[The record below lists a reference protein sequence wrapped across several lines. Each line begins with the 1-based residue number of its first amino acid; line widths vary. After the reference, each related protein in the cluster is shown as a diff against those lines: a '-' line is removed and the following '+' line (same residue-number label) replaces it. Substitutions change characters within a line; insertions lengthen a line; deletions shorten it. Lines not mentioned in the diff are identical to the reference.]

1 MHKEVWHMLHEPS
14 PPPVGSG
21 SGTCLGPCKQTP
33 SGTSPESL
41 HKSVPRT
48 LPAGAGE
55 GEGEGE
61 GEGGEGHVKHISSYI
76 RSIDTATMAV
86 DSFLVP
92 S

>member
-41 HKSVPRT
+41 HMSVPRT

-55 GEGEGE
+55 GEGV
-61 GEGGEGHVKHISSYI
+61 GGEGHVKHISSYL
-76 RSIDTATMAV
+76 RSIDIATMAV

>member
-1 MHKEVWHMLHEPS
+1 MLHEPS

-41 HKSVPRT
+41 HMSVPRT
-48 LPAGAGE
+48 LPAGA
-55 GEGEGE
+55 GEGE
-61 GEGGEGHVKHISSYI
+61 GEGGEGHVKHISSYL
-76 RSIDTATMAV
+76 RSIDIATMAV